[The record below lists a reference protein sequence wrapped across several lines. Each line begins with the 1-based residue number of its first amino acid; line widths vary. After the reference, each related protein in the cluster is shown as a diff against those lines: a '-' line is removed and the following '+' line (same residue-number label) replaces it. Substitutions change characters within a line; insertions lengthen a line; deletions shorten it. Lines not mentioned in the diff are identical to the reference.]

1 MQDKHRVVVQ
11 SKWRLVLAASLCL
24 ASFGEKGEGA
34 TFQATFARFHLATRD
49 IHLDSTKEW

>member
-1 MQDKHRVVVQ
+1 MQDKHKVVVQ

-24 ASFGEKGEGA
+24 ASFSEKGEGA